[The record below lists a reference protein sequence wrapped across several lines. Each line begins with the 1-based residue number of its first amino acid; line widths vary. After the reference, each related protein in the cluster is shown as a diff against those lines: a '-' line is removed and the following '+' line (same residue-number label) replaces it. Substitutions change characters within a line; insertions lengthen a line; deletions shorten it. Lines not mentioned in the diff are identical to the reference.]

1 MTVRHPKADVV
12 LEVDGLTI
20 NYGLM
25 DGSLDAVREVS
36 FQLGRG
42 RALGIVGE
50 SGCGKSTLARGI
62 FGALPPNGKIVQGR
76 VSIAGQDITAPSPL
90 LERLRWK
97 ELSFVPQ
104 AAIAS
109 LDPLYRVGRQV
120 AEIYEHHQELNRRA
134 ACERAAQMLLALDLP
149 ATAFDMYPHEL
160 SGGMRQRVVI
170 ASALA
175 LRPQVLIADEPTTA
189 LDTLVQHQVFE
200 RFNAVRRE
208 IGTSLILITHDLG
221 LVADYCDDILVMYG
235 GEVVESGL
243 AAHVLFDPAHAYT
256 RELLNATRRLGPSV
270 RVNGLADLL
279 RRQTPAVAAGQTPK
293 SVPRAPSSYP
303 LSSKPVPNTPLI
315 EFDRVV
321 RIFRRKLGLF
331 RRGVQEIRAVDG
343 VSFAVNRGEV
353 LGIIG
358 ASGSGKSTI
367 ASMAIGLDRPT
378 SGSIRLEGDAPTGGD
393 ASPRSVQLIFQD
405 PYQSMNPIYRID
417 WIVAEPLRAGQ
428 MRKRLPRAEIRR
440 RVSGALEAAGLRPAE
455 NYLTSRLHQL
465 SGGQRQRVAIARA
478 IITEPHLILA
488 DEPVSMLD
496 VSVRAGVLET
506 LRELASRRDRAMI
519 YITHDLGTVGF
530 ICDRLL
536 VLREGRSVETG
547 PCLDVLE
554 APRADYTRALL
565 NAMPGHKLRQ
575 PESIRA

>member
-1 MTVRHPKADVV
+1 MTLPQPKAVV
-12 LEVDGLTI
+12 LQVEGLSI
-20 NYGLM
+20 NYALM
-25 DGSLDAVREVS
+25 DGSLGAVRNVS
-36 FQLGRG
+36 FRLGRG

-62 FGALPPNGKIVQGR
+62 FGALPPNGKIVGGR
-76 VSIAGQDITAPSPL
+76 VSLGGQDITAPSPL
-90 LERLRWK
+90 LELLRWK

-120 AEIYEHHQELNRRA
+120 AEIYEHHRQLNRRA
-134 ACERAAQMLLALDLP
+134 AWEKAAQMLLALDLP
-149 ATAFDMYPHEL
+149 ATALDMYPHEL

-243 AAHVLFDPAHAYT
+243 SADVLFNPAHAYT
-256 RELLNATRRLGPSV
+256 RQLLNATRRLGPSA
-270 RVNGLADLL
+270 RVNGFADLPH
-279 RRQTPAVAAGQTPK
+279 RQAPALVDGQTPE
-293 SVPRAPSSYP
+293 PAARAGSDAQSYGTP
-303 LSSKPVPNTPLI
+303 LPNTPLV

-321 RIFRRKLGLF
+321 RIFRRKLRLL
-331 RRGVQEIRAVDG
+331 RRGRPEIRAVDD

-367 ASMAIGLDRPT
+367 ANIAIGLDRPT
-378 SGSIRLEGDAPTGGD
+378 SGNIRLEASAPPGGR
-393 ASPRSVQLIFQD
+393 AAPRSVQLIFQD
-405 PYQSMNPIYRID
+405 PYQSMNPIYRVD
-417 WIVAEPLRAGQ
+417 WIVAEPLRVGQ
-428 MRKRLPRAEIRR
+428 KRKRLSRAEINE
-440 RVSGALEAAGLRPAE
+440 RVLAALEAAGLRPAE
-455 NYLTSRLHQL
+455 NYLTSHLHQL

-478 IITEPHLILA
+478 IVTEPHLILA

-506 LRELASRRDRAMI
+506 LRELASGRDRAMI

-547 PCLDVLE
+547 PCLQILE

-565 NAMPGHKLRQ
+565 SAMPGRKLRQ
-575 PESIRA
+575 ERLSAGL

>member
-1 MTVRHPKADVV
+1 MALGEPKADAV

-20 NYGLM
+20 SYGLV
-25 DGSLDAVREVS
+25 DGSLNAVRDAS
-36 FQLGRG
+36 FRLGRG

-62 FGALPPNGKIVQGR
+62 LGALPPNGKILQGR
-76 VSIAGQDITAPSPL
+76 VLLGGQDITAPSPV

-120 AEIYEHHQELNRRA
+120 AEIYEHHQQLNHRTAR
-134 ACERAAQMLLALDLP
+134 ERATQMLLALDLP
-149 ATAFDMYPHEL
+149 ATTFEMYPHEL

-189 LDTLVQHQVFE
+189 LDTLVQHQVFD

-208 IGTSLILITHDLG
+208 IGTSLVLITHDLG
-221 LVADYCDDILVMYG
+221 LVADHCDDILVMYG

-243 AAHVLFDPAHAYT
+243 AAQVLFNPAHAYT
-256 RELLNATRRLGPSV
+256 RQLLDATRRLGPASMH
-270 RVNGLADLL
+270 RVAGLPGNTLS
-279 RRQTPAVAAGQTPK
+279 G
-293 SVPRAPSSYP
+293 APSWNGP
-303 LSSKPVPNTPLI
+303 IANTPLI

-321 RIFRRKLGLF
+321 RVFRRKLSFL
-331 RRGVQEIRAVDG
+331 RHYRQEVRAVDN
-343 VSFAVNRGEV
+343 VSFAVHCGEV

-367 ASMAIGLDRPT
+367 ANMAIGLDRPT
-378 SGSIRLEGDAPTGGD
+378 SGRIRLDDDARVGGS
-393 ASPRSVQLIFQD
+393 ARSRSVQLIFQD
-405 PYQSMNPIYRID
+405 PYQSMNPIYRVD
-417 WIVAEPLRAGQ
+417 WIVAEPLRARQ
-428 MRKRLPRAEIRR
+428 KVKRLPRAEIRR
-440 RVSGALEAAGLRPAE
+440 RVSAALEAAGLRPAE
-455 NYLTSRLHQL
+455 NYLNSRLHQL

-478 IITEPHLILA
+478 IVTEPHLILA

-506 LRELASRRDRAMI
+506 LRELASRRGRAMI

-536 VLREGRSVETG
+536 VLRAGRSVEMG
-547 PCLDVLE
+547 ACRDILE
-554 APRADYTRALL
+554 EPRAEYTRALL
-565 NAMPGHKLRQ
+565 NAMPGHKLQQQR
-575 PESIRA
+575 EST